1 MSHWLLDS
9 IADKRS
15 IALAEA
21 DRVQF
26 HREMAGAV
34 PAFDAEAIQGVAA
47 ALEIAVLDLEIDRLS
62 ENTERR
68 ALVRQAAADGFRL
81 LRVLPIPENTLD
93 AGTHLLRASA
103 LAVLGDRGAD
113 AARWLRSL
121 EDDDNWP
128 ALPTESTD
136 WGARCRATIYDVWLR
151 LVRKRGWS
159 DRDIVLDRVAG
170 LRSAQQEF
178 ERDYLHS
185 FEPLLAKRSA
195 LELIAIYH
203 LAKAAD
209 VLAYF
214 ITDGVVDGNYQVQ
227 QLLDS
232 HFDRALAA
240 CETARLVELEPTVR
254 LLARAVAQMVENS
267 IWTVTRAV
275 NSRVTDFVR
284 ELVSRGRGD
293 RALFDVLPPQRRT
306 LAEKGLLGSSRR
318 AVVVSLP
325 TSSGKTLIAQFRMLQ
340 ALNQFEDR
348 KGWVAYLAP
357 SRALVNQVTRTLR
370 RDFGQLKGIVVERVS
385 PAMEI
390 DGVEAS
396 VLKDNQED
404 SQFRILVAT
413 PEKFDLM
420 LRQGWEKEIGRPLT
434 LVVVDEAHTI
444 QDSERGLRLELL
456 LATINRECRDAQFLL
471 LTPFINNAREVARW
485 LGGQNSDD
493 ISLGVDWQ
501 PNDRAIG
508 IVTPVDAGPLNRRS
522 RDYRLE
528 LETVHT
534 SRNTID
540 VNETFVLGKDE
551 ALAGTLSSVKDIG
564 TLAAITALKL
574 KERGP
579 VIVMHSR
586 PDYVWN
592 LAEKLKPKVA
602 TAPTSTEDVKFVRD
616 YVAAE
621 LGESF
626 PLVELL
632 SYRIGVHHG
641 GLPEEIRMLME
652 WLFEKGDLEI
662 LAATTTLAQGVNFP
676 VSGVVMAATTY
687 PSKSRSVPM
696 PPEDFWNIAGRA
708 GRVSQGQMGVVALV
722 ARDEQEA
729 SKRGEFIRRNTGDL
743 NSALIQLAQVAG
755 DKLSD
760 LGKIVYTNPEW
771 SSFLQ
776 YLVHTYRQMGQPS
789 NFADQIEQVL
799 RGTLGFEKLRASN
812 SQIANRLLSGI
823 NTYVTYMTEKGRPL
837 KLVDSTGFSLQ
848 SVVTVL
854 TNCGNI
860 GPDSWDRDRLFL
872 AGDRTLQEMMG
883 VLLRVPE
890 LRENLNAVLGGQA
903 PDGEKLALILKD
915 WVNGEEVT
923 TIAERYFRADGTD
936 ATTAMTKCG
945 QSLFGKLAPTSSWGL
960 NALLAITTSDMPD
973 DQRSRLA
980 NLPSQ
985 VFYGVS
991 TDGAIALRLLGV
1003 PRRAATRLA
1012 ESLKVSKASSLPSI
1026 RQRLAGLSEGDWNAA
1041 LGSNGGVYRRTWR
1054 IMEGADS

>member
-9 IADKRS
+9 IADKRVA
-15 IALAEA
+15 ALAEA
-21 DRVQF
+21 DRIQF

-34 PAFDAEAIQGVAA
+34 PGFDGEAIQGVAA
-47 ALEIAVLDLEIDRLS
+47 ALEIAVLDLEMDRLS
-62 ENTERR
+62 EDTERR
-68 ALVRQAAADGFRL
+68 ALARQAAADGFRL
-81 LRVLPIPENTLD
+81 LRIMPMPQSALD

-121 EDDDNWP
+121 ADDDNWP
-128 ALPTESTD
+128 ALPIDSTD
-136 WGARCRATIYDVWLR
+136 WGVRCRATITDVWLR
-151 LVRKRGWS
+151 LVRKRGWG
-159 DRDIVLDRVAG
+159 DRDIVLERVAA
-170 LRSAQQEF
+170 LRMAQEQF
-178 ERDYLHS
+178 ERDYLQS
-185 FEPLLAKRSA
+185 FEPLPAKRSA

-209 VLAYF
+209 VLARF
-214 ITDGVVDGNYQVQ
+214 VTDGVVDGNYQVQ

-232 HFDRALAA
+232 HFDRAIAA
-240 CETARLVELEPTVR
+240 CETARLVELEPMARV
-254 LLARAVAQMVENS
+254 LARAVAQMVENS

-284 ELVSRGRGD
+284 KLVSRGRGD

-357 SRALVNQVTRTLR
+357 SRALVNQVTRQLR
-370 RDFGQLKGIVVERVS
+370 RDFGPLNLVVERVS

-390 DGVEAS
+390 DGIEAS
-396 VLKDNQED
+396 VLKETQED

-420 LRQGWEKEIGRPLT
+420 LRQGWEQQIARPLT

-471 LTPFINNAREVARW
+471 LTPFIKNAREVARW

-508 IVTPVDAGPLNRRS
+508 IVTPVDAGPLNGRS

-528 LETVHT
+528 LDTVHT

-540 VNETFVLGKDE
+540 IDESFALGKEE
-551 ALAGTLSSVKDIG
+551 ALAPTLSRAKDIG
-564 TLAAITALKL
+564 TLAAITARKL

-579 VIVMHSR
+579 VIALHST
-586 PDYVWN
+586 PDFVWK
-592 LAEKLKPKVA
+592 LAAKISTSA
-602 TAPTSTEDVKFVRD
+602 TTRISDDVQFVRE

-621 LGESF
+621 LGDAF
-626 PLVELL
+626 PLVGLL
-632 SYRIGVHHG
+632 SNRIGVHHA
-641 GLPEEIRMLME
+641 GLPEEIRTLME
-652 WLFEKGDLEI
+652 WLFEKGDLDV
-662 LAATTTLAQGVNFP
+662 LAATTTIAQGVNFP

-687 PSKSRSVPM
+687 PLKGRSVPM
-696 PPEDFWNIAGRA
+696 PAEDFWNIAGRA
-708 GRVSQGQMGVVALV
+708 GRVTQGQMGVVALV
-722 ARDEQEA
+722 AKDEQKA
-729 SKRGEFIRRNTGDL
+729 SERREFILRNTGDL
-743 NSALIQLAQVAG
+743 NSALVQLAQAAS

-760 LGKIVYTNPEW
+760 LGKIVYTDPEW

-812 SQIANRLLSGI
+812 SQIANRLLAGI
-823 NTYVTYMTEKGRPL
+823 DTYVTYMTRSGQPL

-848 SVVTVL
+848 SIVTVL
-854 TNCGNI
+854 ANRGNL
-860 GPDSWDRDRLFL
+860 GPDSWDRARLFR
-872 AGDRTLQEMMG
+872 AGDRTLQDMLG

-890 LRENLNAVLGGQA
+890 LRENLNAVLGGNA
-903 PDGEKLALILKD
+903 PDGDKLALILKD
-915 WVNGEEVT
+915 WVNGEEVA
-923 TIAERYFRADGTD
+923 TIAERYFREDGTD

-945 QSLFGKLAPTSSWGL
+945 QNLFGKLAQTSSWGL
-960 NALLAITTSDMPD
+960 NALLAITASDMPD
-973 DQRSRLA
+973 DQRSQLA

-1012 ESLKVSKASSLPSI
+1012 ESLNVSEANSLSSI
-1026 RQRLAGLSEGDWNAA
+1026 RQRLAGLSERDWNAA
-1041 LGSNGGVYRRTWR
+1041 LGNSGGVYRRAWR
-1054 IMEGADS
+1054 IIEGADS